1 MKTKQN
7 TLKKKLI
14 ALSLCLSLIAG
25 FFPMTASAQEAPY
38 IFGYQAGQAGGG
50 TIVSVSTTDQ
60 SDCTKIADYKNSLL
74 GLEMIGDTI
83 YALSSDHSFIAS
95 SLLILTPDFTIK
107 QTVGTWP
114 NTDFVIT
121 DTTVQNDTLND
132 TLWGTY
138 NDEKLDSYLIPIDL
152 ITGKPNTAQAGK
164 ITGLPEN
171 EIVYTIACDV
181 SGKMYAIVADGRD
194 NGGAASLYTID
205 TNSFAA
211 TKIGDTGVSTNYI
224 STSTFAPDSTLYWA
238 ENNANVLYTVDTA
251 TGRAKAVSNHNIP
264 VLNAMM
270 IPSNGNRDA
279 YVNFTVKGE
288 KGSIIINEEQVTGLQ
303 KFTAGNNLE
312 LTFTPEEDNK
322 VKEVKLNGEKQE
334 VTGNAFS
341 LKNVKPWG
349 QGIQTVEVT
358 FQSKNISITPDNNQF
373 SYLGKDTLNYPSTY
387 EAALYFTVD
396 NGPTRHTEG
405 VSNYDISIEKD
416 GTAIAKSDLVPGTYD
431 IHVTR
436 EADEEWNALDTVLKD
451 GLIITKYVYFPLF
464 YNLELTAEPG
474 DTLADIEKPTY
485 IISSL
490 DGKQIPG
497 TFYWKDDE
505 STSVGNLGDRTGF
518 TFRFK
523 PDLPLSEELAALYD
537 FSNMPV
543 DDFYGPF
550 TAYVTVEEN
559 ETPGIAPISLPVRTI
574 EKEDD
579 VEYIAR
585 PELSASFR
593 PNTEMTAGEFNQ
605 SQGLAI
611 DYYSP
616 MTDLEE
622 YGPISAGY
630 DAQVEYNVSIPL
642 TNYAGKTLSGILTVP
657 LPEGYDGASARIKG
671 GAAAS
676 SHTATTVSF
685 PVTLDISD
693 ATAEKLGLL
702 VEYKKAQAQPQPN
715 PPGVVTPT
723 TYAITVPDAVENG
736 TVSVSPSR
744 AAAGS
749 TVTVT
754 ATPDEGYVLDALTIT
769 DSSGKAIETEKI
781 SATSY
786 RFTMPN
792 GAVEIEA
799 AFVKENAASLL
810 PFSDVDT
817 DDWFYDAVTFV
828 YNNGLMTGT
837 SATTFE
843 PNTTTT
849 RGMIVAILNRLEGS
863 PTAASAGF
871 NDVAEG
877 DWYADAV
884 NWAASVGV
892 VSGMG
897 EGLFAPN
904 AAITREQ
911 MAAILHNYAAYKGY
925 DVSGRADISGYSDAD
940 QVSAWAGEAV
950 QWAVAE
956 SLIAGVTID
965 TLDAQGSATRA
976 QVAAIFQRF
985 LSE

>member
-25 FFPMTASAQEAPY
+25 FFPVTASAQEAPY
-38 IFGYQAGQAGGG
+38 IFGYQAGGGS
-50 TIVSVSTTDQ
+50 IISVSTTDQ
-60 SDCTKIADYKNSLL
+60 SDRTKIADYDASML

-83 YALSSDHSFIAS
+83 YALSSDHSFITS
-95 SLLILTPDFTIK
+95 SLYILNPDFTI
-107 QTVGTWP
+107 QRTVGMWI

-121 DTTVQNDTLND
+121 DTTVQNDTL
-132 TLWGTY
+132 WGTY
-138 NDEKLDSYLIPIDL
+138 NDENLDSYLIPISL
-152 ITGKPNTAQAGK
+152 TTGKPEKEQK
-164 ITGLPEN
+164 HEITGLPEN
-171 EIVYTIACDV
+171 EIVYTIACDA

-211 TKIGDTGVSTNYI
+211 TEVGSTGMKTNYI
-224 STSTFAPDSTLYWA
+224 STSTFAPDGTLYWA
-238 ENNANVLYTVDTA
+238 ENDAEVLYTVDTS
-251 TGRAKAVSNHNIP
+251 TGLAKAVSNHNIP

-270 IPSNGNRDA
+270 IPSNGNRVA

-288 KGSIIINEEQVTGLQ
+288 KGSIIMGGEQVTGLQ
-303 KFTAGNNLE
+303 EFTAGSDLE
-312 LTFTPEEDNK
+312 LTFTPGENNR
-322 VKEVKLNGEKQE
+322 VKEVRLNGEKQE

-341 LKNVKPWG
+341 LKNVKSWG

-358 FQSKNISITPDNNQF
+358 FQSKDISITPYNNQLP
-373 SYLGKDTLNYPSTY
+373 YQGKDTLNYHPTF
-387 EAALYFTVD
+387 EATLYFTVD
-396 NGPTRHTEG
+396 NGPTRNTAG

-436 EADEEWNALDTVLKD
+436 EADEEWNALDTVLED
-451 GLIITKYVYFPLF
+451 GLTITKCIYLPLF
-464 YNLELTAEPG
+464 YDLELTAEPG

-485 IISSL
+485 LVSSL

-537 FSNMPV
+537 FSTMPENGF
-543 DDFYGPF
+543 DGPF

-579 VEYIAR
+579 VDYIAR
-585 PELSASFR
+585 PNLSASFR
-593 PNTEMTAGEFNQ
+593 PNVEVNVGNFNEF
-605 SQGLAI
+605 QGLAI
-611 DYYSP
+611 DYYHP
-616 MTDLEE
+616 MADSENYMPVST
-622 YGPISAGY
+622 GY
-630 DAQVEYNVSIPL
+630 DAQVEYSVSIPL
-642 TNYAGKTLSGILTVP
+642 ADYDGETLSGILTVP

-685 PVTLDISD
+685 PVTLDISN

-799 AFVKENAASLL
+799 AFVKENAASFL
-810 PFSDVDT
+810 PFSDVDE
-817 DDWFYDAVTFV
+817 DDWFYDAVTFA
-828 YNNGLMTGT
+828 YNNGIMTGT

-892 VSGMG
+892 VNGMG
-897 EGLFAPN
+897 EGIFAPN

-911 MAAILHNYAAYKGY
+911 MAAILYNYAAYKGY
-925 DVSGRADISGYSDAD
+925 DVSDRADISGYSDAD
-940 QVSAWAGEAV
+940 QVSAWAEEAV

-956 SLIAGVTID
+956 GIIAGVTID